1 MIVPTI
7 GFRLLYCLLI
17 LDHRRR
23 HIASFGITSNPT
35 SEWVAR
41 QITEAFPWDEAP
53 EYLIKDRDRA
63 SRLAVQQR
71 LAAMDI
77 RDSPPSPRSPWQ
89 NGYVERVIG
98 SIRRECLDHMVV
110 LGEDH
115 LRRVMRAYVHYY
127 NNARTHLSL
136 DKDAPNGRTTQSCGA
151 INSIPH
157 LGGLHHQYSRI

>member
-63 SRLAVQQR
+63 SGLAVQQR
-71 LAAMDI
+71 LDAMD
-77 RDSPPSPRSPWQ
+77 
-89 NGYVERVIG
+89 
-98 SIRRECLDHMVV
+98 MVV